1 MIVAPVTEPKGGCT
15 MMRRVRFIAVAGFLS
30 VTALPALARSQFIR
44 EDFNT
49 GYERA
54 SQQADCPGV
63 LAGSPAETRDDTFG
77 CWAALA
83 DSNPLRGTWL
93 DVRVQ
98 PGFALVY
105 VNGRYAGT
113 AQQFTKPFRPLRV
126 GVGPQHVEFRA
137 PGYRT
142 LSFWMNGDTGKV
154 TTAMGTL
161 TRNP

>member
-1 MIVAPVTEPKGGCT
+1 MT
-15 MMRRVRFIAVAGFLS
+15 RRVRLFAVAAVVSF
-30 VTALPALARSQFIR
+30 AAFPAVARSQFIR
-44 EDFNT
+44 DDFNT

-63 LAGSPAETRDDTFG
+63 LAGLQAETRDDTFG

-83 DSNPLRGTWL
+83 DSNPLRGSWV

-113 AQQFTKPFRPLRV
+113 PSSSPNRSDHCALASAPSVSSSERPV
-126 GVGPQHVEFRA
+126 IA
-137 PGYRT
+137 PCPSG
-142 LSFWMNGDTGKV
+142 
-154 TTAMGTL
+154 
-161 TRNP
+161 

>member
-1 MIVAPVTEPKGGCT
+1 MT
-15 MMRRVRFIAVAGFLS
+15 RRVRLFAVAAVVSFAGCPE
-30 VTALPALARSQFIR
+30 VAQSQFIR
-44 EDFNT
+44 DDFNT

-63 LAGSPAETRDDTFG
+63 LAGLQAETRDDTFG

-83 DSNPLRGTWL
+83 DSNPLRGSWV

-126 GVGPQHVEFRA
+126 GLGPQRIEFRA
-137 PGYRT
+137 PGYRA
-142 LSFWMNGDTGKV
+142 LSFWVNGDTGKV
-154 TTAMGTL
+154 TTATETL
-161 TRNP
+161 TKNR

>member
-1 MIVAPVTEPKGGCT
+1 MT
-15 MMRRVRFIAVAGFLS
+15 RSVRLVAVASLLS
-30 VTALPALARSQFIR
+30 IAAFPAVSRSQFIR
-44 EDFNT
+44 DDFNT

-63 LAGSPAETRDDTFG
+63 LGGLQAETRDDTFG
-77 CWAALA
+77 CLSALA
-83 DSNPLRGTWL
+83 DSSPFRNSGV

-113 AQQFTKPFRPLRV
+113 AQQFTGPFRPLRV
-126 GVGPQHVEFRA
+126 AVGPQHIEFRA

-142 LSFWMNGDTGKV
+142 VSFWVNGNTAKV
-154 TTAMGTL
+154 STATGTL
-161 TRNP
+161 VKTP